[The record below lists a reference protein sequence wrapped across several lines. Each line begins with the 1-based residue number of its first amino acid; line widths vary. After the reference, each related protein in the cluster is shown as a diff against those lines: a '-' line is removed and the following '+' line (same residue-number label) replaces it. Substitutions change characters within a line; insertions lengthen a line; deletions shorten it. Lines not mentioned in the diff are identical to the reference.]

1 MADKLAFLNFI
12 NDGSDPATKNTPEET
27 PDSDSETE
35 NAERQDFWDNEIP
48 HGNDAEGSPN
58 SSFNSSPELPSQN
71 GFPTPTGRDARQ
83 GGRAPNRDGLKNALR
98 YGFRKNVERKVFKGS
113 GAMDRDES
121 GNYDPREEAAAAKRR
136 PPKKKAVPKSGLA
149 EVGPIEYDSDG
160 EEILPSVERG
170 VAAEETAVDPRQGNA
185 AEETVVDPK
194 PAKGSKNKTKTA
206 AGRKKGKGK
215 GKADESVTPI
225 ACAKCQLFNLECSI
239 LDDPDQF
246 PCTSCAEDG
255 ISCILENPK
264 TAKAKDVKK
273 LAIDNA
279 KKQKKEQARLEK
291 ERVRLEKGQKRK
303 HGKKLVQ
310 LAAQR
315 AAPQIDP
322 KNRKYIACAPCR
334 AGGFHRCSLKTKA
347 DTGPCQRCITRK
359 VVCTFED
366 KVIKTGKAGVKEGK
380 GGKTGKAPAKG
391 RSSLSLGSGMRNRRP
406 SKEKSKKDKE
416 KEKQG
421 MFKKTIKTSFCHPIY
436 FDYHDQMTP
445 FEGLQYSLREDP
457 CYFHT
462 TTAFP
467 MLGLGEILE
476 VEVYGPKRPSPA
488 NPFVYEE
495 CIPRIVLVKI
505 KGGEYRGE
513 YETEN
518 DDESTESEED
528 EDEEKDKEKYK
539 EEVEDPTYIC
549 TPCTFARQRILFCNT
564 HSIRAIAGL
573 KHPLDFD
580 YDLAYDKIMRDQK
593 KGYGA
598 NTAGDVKWCSV
609 CVAPA
614 FYECCVPD
622 RYVGGL
628 GCGLML
634 CEVCAEGLCG
644 KGKLDGLLEEVAE
657 QQAHNSYLPVKERRS
672 VIQQVHLDTLIDR
685 ADQDPFRYEDGIR
698 ADARFL
704 TTRGELNLWM
714 ESMVVSEVEGYEQPE
729 TRMDVDAGAGTAGGA
744 VLGGLNGGLGG
755 GLGDFGGRS
764 ETIEEYDL
772 RMKLERV
779 GGLNGGLGGGLG
791 DFGGR
796 SETIEEYDLRMKLER
811 GQAEQAN
818 PAFMGAA
825 ASVSADTDEWA
836 L

>member
-12 NDGSDPATKNTPEET
+12 NDGSDPATKNPPEET
-27 PDSDSETE
+27 PDSDSEAE

-48 HGNDAEGSPN
+48 QSNDAEGSPT
-58 SSFNSSPELPSQN
+58 SSFNSSPEIPSQN
-71 GFPTPTGRDARQ
+71 GFPTPDDRGARQ

-136 PPKKKAVPKSGLA
+136 PLKKKVAPKSGLA
-149 EVGPIEYDSDG
+149 EVGPVEYDSEG

-170 VAAEETAVDPRQGNA
+170 VSAEEIVVDPNPGNGSVTA
-185 AEETVVDPK
+185 AETVVDPK
-194 PAKGSKNKTKTA
+194 PAKGSKKKTKTA

-215 GKADESVTPI
+215 GKAEESVTPS
-225 ACAKCQLFNLECSI
+225 ACAKCQLYNLECSI

-264 TAKAKDVKK
+264 TTKAKDVKK

-291 ERVRLEKGQKRK
+291 ERARLEKGQKKK

-315 AAPQIDP
+315 VVPQIDP
-322 KNRKYIACAPCR
+322 RNRKYKACAPCR

-347 DTGPCQRCITRK
+347 DTGPCQRCTTRN
-359 VVCTFED
+359 VACTFED
-366 KVIKTGKAGVKEGK
+366 KVIKTEKAGVKDGK

-391 RSSLSLGSGMRNRRP
+391 RSRLSLGSGMRHRATP
-406 SKEKSKKDKE
+406 KGKSKKDE
-416 KEKQG
+416 VPRG
-421 MFKKTIKTSFCHPIY
+421 MFKKRIKTQFCHPVWFNVNVNITE
-436 FDYHDQMTP
+436 FVGMHSNEGNTP
-445 FEGLQYSLREDP
+445 
-457 CYFHT
+457 CHFHT

-467 MLGLGEILE
+467 MLGLGKPVDIE
-476 VEVYGPKRPSPA
+476 VFGPKEPSPA
-488 NPFVYEE
+488 NPFVYTE
-495 CIPRIVLVKI
+495 CVRRLAV
-505 KGGEYRGE
+505 Y
-513 YETEN
+513 N
-518 DDESTESEED
+518 DDDVDD
-528 EDEEKDKEKYK
+528 EDEEEEDQEGEESDESGETEEGEERRR
-539 EEVEDPTYIC
+539 EEVDKTLDENKYEDPTFIC
-549 TPCTFARQRILFCNT
+549 TSSTFARQRILFCDV
-564 HSIRAIAGL
+564 HSVRAIAGL
-573 KHPLDFD
+573 KHPSEFD
-580 YDLAYDKIMRDQK
+580 YDSTYRKVMRDQA
-593 KGYGA
+593 KGWGA
-598 NTAGDVKWCSV
+598 NTAGEVKWCSV
-609 CVAPA
+609 CIAPA
-614 FYECCVPD
+614 FYECCAPD
-622 RYVGGL
+622 RYIGGL

-657 QQAHNSYLPVKERRS
+657 QQAHDSYLPVKERRS
-672 VIQQVHLDTLIDR
+672 VIQKVPLDTLIDR

-704 TTRGELNLWM
+704 TTRGELNLSM
-714 ESMVVSEVEGYEQPE
+714 ESMVVSEVEDYEQPE
-729 TRMDVDAGAGTAGGA
+729 TRMDVDAGAGAVGCAAGN
-744 VLGGLNGGLGG
+744 GLNGGLGG
-755 GLGDFGGRS
+755 GLGDFRGRP
-764 ETIEEYDL
+764 
-772 RMKLERV
+772 
-779 GGLNGGLGGGLG
+779 
-791 DFGGR
+791 
-796 SETIEEYDLRMKLER
+796 ETIEEYDLRMKLER

-818 PAFMGAA
+818 PVFMGAA